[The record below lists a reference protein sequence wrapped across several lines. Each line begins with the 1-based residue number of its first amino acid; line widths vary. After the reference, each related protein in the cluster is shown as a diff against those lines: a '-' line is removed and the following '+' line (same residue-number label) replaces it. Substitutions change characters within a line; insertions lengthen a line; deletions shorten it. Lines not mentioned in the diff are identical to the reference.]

1 MGGYAIDSFHGED
14 AVLIFIGLTDSKQG
28 CKFAFNF
35 HFPMSRNCFNIISA
49 VFFVVIA
56 TNPATAQYV
65 NRLESAGFNTDK
77 TSIYIEDLKTGEVVL
92 DLNGELPLMP
102 ASVMK
107 IVTAA
112 SVLSSGDSSARFRT
126 RVTTNGTIENGI
138 LKDDIILY
146 ASGDPTVESAFF
158 PSTAGITDS
167 IAEKIVSM
175 GVNMIN
181 GDVIISYPSWMEE
194 PVPAGWKD
202 TDLIRPYGTGYHA
215 FNYADNRMAIKFPS
229 LKTNPP
235 VPDGTVKFI
244 RTQKGFSINRNRTTN
259 AIKASGRVLK
269 RGRTEITSN
278 PNPQASFSLK
288 LKETLNDRGVKISGI
303 KSNNAEGDETE
314 LYINES
320 PEIVDILRSMMHRS
334 DNLYAEAML
343 NTLAPGGREKALDV
357 EREIWANRGA
367 DIKDISIKDGSGLS
381 RDNRLTAYFLADVLS
396 WMAANHNENNVF
408 VNLFPLA
415 GQEGTVKRFLSDTD
429 LEGALVLKSGSVN
442 DVQCYAGYRLDEMQ
456 NPSHLIVIMSNDFG
470 CSRAALKKYLQ
481 KLLIEK
487 L

>member
-1 MGGYAIDSFHGED
+1 
-14 AVLIFIGLTDSKQG
+14 
-28 CKFAFNF
+28 
-35 HFPMSRNCFNIISA
+35 MSRNFFNIISA

-92 DLNGELPLMP
+92 DLNGELPLIP

-138 LKDDIILY
+138 LKGDIILY

-235 VPDGTVKFI
+235 VLSDRFVEF
-244 RTQKGFSINRNRTTN
+244 
-259 AIKASGRVLK
+259 
-269 RGRTEITSN
+269 
-278 PNPQASFSLK
+278 
-288 LKETLNDRGVKISGI
+288 TLNDKFRFRR
-303 KSNNAEGDETE
+303 E
-314 LYINES
+314 LFGNSDIDMNE
-320 PEIVDILRSMMHRS
+320 
-334 DNLYAEAML
+334 
-343 NTLAPGGREKALDV
+343 ALDV
-357 EREIWANRGA
+357 VDAMTSREEVEDYFYNDMCWDPNNE
-367 DIKDISIKDGSGLS
+367 DVKDFIRIV
-381 RDNRLTAYFLADVLS
+381 TAKFT
-396 WMAANHNENNVF
+396 N
-408 VNLFPLA
+408 
-415 GQEGTVKRFLSDTD
+415 
-429 LEGALVLKSGSVN
+429 
-442 DVQCYAGYRLDEMQ
+442 
-456 NPSHLIVIMSNDFG
+456 
-470 CSRAALKKYLQ
+470 
-481 KLLIEK
+481 
-487 L
+487 